1 MRLSRSP
8 ILFLVLAT
16 ALFGC
21 SKSTNPTA
29 PTTQETLT
37 AESLSRSGWGHDST
51 HVLFSGR
58 LTAIFGDSLTV
69 GDRAVKTDAQTK
81 VARGRTLITVA
92 DLVVGDSLVVA
103 GEVRSDNSVLARVI
117 LVVVDIPRLQ
127 FVSLADT
134 VTAVSVP
141 DSTFAVGD
149 TTVHVNFRTRFNDHN
164 TLDSLKV
171 GEHVHVLAIRQTD
184 GSLLAAIVKIGRG
197 DDGDGEGHGDDGDH
211 DGGGHDGGEHGHN
224 GDDDGGHGKGHDK
237 GHGRH

>member
-8 ILFLVLAT
+8 ILMLVLAT

-37 AESLSRSGWGHDST
+37 AESLSQSGWGHDST

-58 LTAIFGDSLTV
+58 LTAVFGDSLTV
-69 GDRAVKTDAQTK
+69 GDRAVKTDAETK
-81 VARGRTLITVA
+81 VARGRTLIMVS
-92 DLVVGDSLVVA
+92 DLVVGDSLIVA
-103 GEVRSDNSVLARVI
+103 GTVRADNSVLARVI

-141 DSTFAVGD
+141 DSTFGVGD
-149 TTVHVNFRTRFNDHN
+149 STVHVNFRTRFNDHN

-184 GSLLAAIVKIGRG
+184 GSLLAIKVHVRGG
-197 DDGDGEGHGDDGDH
+197 DDDDENPGDDDGDH
-211 DGGGHDGGEHGHN
+211 DGGHEGGDHGHG
-224 GDDDGGHGKGHDK
+224 GDDDGGHGRGHEK
-237 GHGRH
+237 GHGHH